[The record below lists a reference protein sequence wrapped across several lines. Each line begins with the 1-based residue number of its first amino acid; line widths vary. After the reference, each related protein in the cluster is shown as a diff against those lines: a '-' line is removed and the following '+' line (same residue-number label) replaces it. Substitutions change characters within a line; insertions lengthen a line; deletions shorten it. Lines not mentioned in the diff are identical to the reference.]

1 MQLNV
6 LPILRKDETLYSFAA
21 RTRLSNAA
29 KDDRDACR
37 SMFGYSKI
45 SRISEFP
52 INFPHFCE
60 YTKGILGDPESVLES
75 MTLAGFFERVGG
87 HTWHKGCSEVPL
99 TIAGYGLSMLSNGN
113 LRNWR
118 ICPLCIEAD
127 LNCYSTSYWRR
138 SHQLPTSFVC
148 LTHGVSLENSIAFPH
163 KRHNQFLLPSNEL
176 SFKEACTHLLLKKN
190 EEVQLRLTKL
200 GNDIL
205 QFPCD
210 TYGSDTESAL
220 VLNAMIRRALKE
232 RGLMTQSGSLR
243 PKEFTTE
250 FTNRY
255 CFLQPNTEYAVA
267 VSERGINSLRRSLQT
282 PKSWRSITH
291 RLLLIEWLFGSWS
304 SFNQQFTWQRTMDQ
318 CDPYLTL
325 SEPPNLR
332 NTNSINNI
340 ELLSPNSKE
349 HRATCIEFLEH
360 YKTAKRNEF
369 ARAKPRCFRWLL
381 NHDLDWF
388 NKYFPVFQRKHIQ
401 TNLFHDIRL

>member
-1 MQLNV
+1 
-6 LPILRKDETLYSFAA
+6 
-21 RTRLSNAA
+21 
-29 KDDRDACR
+29 
-37 SMFGYSKI
+37 
-45 SRISEFP
+45 
-52 INFPHFCE
+52 
-60 YTKGILGDPESVLES
+60 
-75 MTLAGFFERVGG
+75 
-87 HTWHKGCSEVPL
+87 
-99 TIAGYGLSMLSNGN
+99 
-113 LRNWR
+113 
-118 ICPLCIEAD
+118 
-127 LNCYSTSYWRR
+127 
-138 SHQLPTSFVC
+138 
-148 LTHGVSLENSIAFPH
+148 
-163 KRHNQFLLPSNEL
+163 
-176 SFKEACTHLLLKKN
+176 
-190 EEVQLRLTKL
+190 L

-267 VSERGINSLRRSLQT
+267 VSERGINSLCRSLQT

-325 SEPPNLR
+325 SEPSDLR
-332 NTNSINNI
+332 NTNSIDNI
-340 ELLSPNSKE
+340 ELLSSNCNE
-349 HRATCIEFLEH
+349 HRAVCIDFLEH

-369 ARAKPRCFRWLL
+369 ARAKPRSFHWLL

-388 NKYFPVFQRKHIQ
+388 NKCFPVFQRKHIQ
-401 TNLFHDIRL
+401 TNLFHDIRI